1 MLFLPGWELHQIVTK
16 VTCGLFFAEG
26 KIKTLHTYIKTT
38 FRASANFCTPPTTTN
53 LKPKK
58 KAMSDINA
66 TEIAYILDRSGSMG
80 TLREA
85 AVTAFNEF
93 LGAQR
98 AVPGAARLSLVLFD
112 DAYEVRV
119 DSVPLPEVTEM
130 VAKDFVPRGST
141 ALLDAIGRT
150 ILRIDAAMTA
160 RPEELRPGKVVVAVF
175 TDGHENASR
184 EFDHRRVGD
193 LIREFRSAKGWEF
206 IFLAANQDAIA
217 SAGQLQMAADSS
229 GNAEFTAA
237 GLKRSMRAVSRRVAS
252 VRLRGTAHYREYAVM
267 DDTKSLSELIREETE
282 KED

>member
-1 MLFLPGWELHQIVTK
+1 
-16 VTCGLFFAEG
+16 
-26 KIKTLHTYIKTT
+26 
-38 FRASANFCTPPTTTN
+38 
-53 LKPKK
+53 
-58 KAMSDINA
+58 
-66 TEIAYILDRSGSMG
+66 
-80 TLREA
+80 
-85 AVTAFNEF
+85 
-93 LGAQR
+93 
-98 AVPGAARLSLVLFD
+98 
-112 DAYEVRV
+112 
-119 DSVPLPEVTEM
+119 LPEVTEM